1 MEQSITFLCKDA
13 EKRLKKSEILTDETR
28 QLILDSIKEEDLAP
42 DTELILEID
51 LSYTYGCLARLFI
64 NSPDAHDA
72 CDIGYYKLP
81 DCWDKYCSSHNM
93 NQDAFNHPA
102 EWTSVFLRR
111 N

>member
-13 EKRLKKSEILTDETR
+13 EKHLKKSEILTDEAQ

-51 LSYTYGCLARLFI
+51 LSYTYGCIARLFI
-64 NSPDAHDA
+64 NIPDAHDA

-81 DCWDKYCSSHNM
+81 DCWHKYTLSH
-93 NQDAFNHPA
+93 DIDRDDFDHSA
-102 EWTSVFLRR
+102 EWASVFLQR

>member
-13 EKRLKKSEILTDETR
+13 EKHLKKSEILTDEAQ

-51 LSYTYGCLARLFI
+51 LSYNYSCVARLFI

-72 CDIGYYKLP
+72 CVIGYYKLP
-81 DCWDKYCSSHNM
+81 DCLDKYHLSHNM
-93 NQDAFNHPA
+93 DHGDFDRPA
-102 EWTSVFLRR
+102 EWASVFLQR

>member
-13 EKRLKKSEILTDETR
+13 EKRLKKSEILTDEAQ

-51 LSYTYGCLARLFI
+51 LSYTYGCVARLVI
-64 NSPDAHDA
+64 GIPDAQDV
-72 CDIGYYKLP
+72 CVIGYYKLP
-81 DCWDKYCSSHNM
+81 DCWHKYTLSHNM
-93 NQDAFNHPA
+93 DNDDFDNTA
-102 EWTSVFLRR
+102 EWASAFIQR

>member
-13 EKRLKKSEILTDETR
+13 EKRLKKSEILTDEAQ

-51 LSYTYGCLARLFI
+51 LSYTYGCIARLFI
-64 NSPDAHDA
+64 NIPDAHDA
-72 CDIGYYKLP
+72 CVIWYYKLP
-81 DCWDKYCSSHNM
+81 DCWYKYSLNRDM
-93 NQDAFNHPA
+93 NSADFDHIA
-102 EWTSVFLRR
+102 EWASVFLQR

>member
-1 MEQSITFLCKDA
+1 MKQSITFLCKDA
-13 EKRLKKSEILTDETR
+13 EKRLKKSEILTDEAQ

-51 LSYTYGCLARLFI
+51 LSYAYGCVARLFI

-81 DCWDKYCSSHNM
+81 DCWYKYSLSYDVDPDNF
-93 NQDAFNHPA
+93 DHPA
-102 EWTSVFLRR
+102 EWASVFLQR